1 MARLRGW
8 QPFPAKLLIN
18 MSVKWRN
25 IRLSCGSTL
34 SLGSLYNLSS
44 QVRAVAILSVMLE
57 PGIPTDPMHPLAL
70 SMTEDERRR
79 VREHVEVLLTDP
91 LFNNSKRLPA
101 FIRYVVKEALEG
113 DPTGQIKERTL
124 GVVVFGRPAD
134 YDTNADPVVRMTAGE
149 VRKKL
154 AQYYYANHH
163 ADLQI
168 EVPLGSYMPRFRFS
182 QHAPAPA
189 APIAEPASVA
199 ISAPSRAL
207 ALEAVVLPDPREST
221 TPSRRTVW
229 VVGMVVALL
238 VLSLAGIFV
247 WRSTLRQTPVDKFW
261 SSFTGSSKRVLIV
274 LPALSRVPQALPLYH
289 FEAESVAIED
299 AEVATGVSNELNAR
313 RFGSRLA
320 LATAVSLS
328 DLRSNPFVLIGAM
341 DNVWTMRLSQTL
353 PFAFVRSDDRR
364 YGRIVDRKDTNISW
378 SEDFSV
384 PNSQIPQDYGIIARF
399 TDSTT
404 EQPTVLIAGISAEG
418 TQAAGEAVTT
428 PRYLDM
434 LLKAAGNPPNG
445 FEAVIQTRV
454 IGGES
459 GPPQIVA
466 MRTW

>member
-1 MARLRGW
+1 
-8 QPFPAKLLIN
+8 
-18 MSVKWRN
+18 
-25 IRLSCGSTL
+25 
-34 SLGSLYNLSS
+34 
-44 QVRAVAILSVMLE
+44 
-57 PGIPTDPMHPLAL
+57 
-70 SMTEDERRR
+70 MTEDERRR

-113 DPTGQIKERTL
+113 DPTSQIKERTL
-124 GVVVFGRPAD
+124 GVVVFGRAAD

-182 QHAPAPA
+182 QHAPAVA
-189 APIAEPASVA
+189 APIEEPASTMFAPVSQQHVESVLVA
-199 ISAPSRAL
+199 APGQVEAHGSRRWWMVGTVILLLAL
-207 ALEAVVLPDPREST
+207 AVA
-221 TPSRRTVW
+221 
-229 VVGMVVALL
+229 GM
-238 VLSLAGIFV
+238 FV
-247 WRSTLRQTPVDKFW
+247 WRGSVKQTPVDKFW
-261 SSFTGSSKRVLIV
+261 SSFTGNSKRVLIV
-274 LPALSRVPQALPLYH
+274 LPALSRVPQALPQYH

-299 AEVATGVSNELNAR
+299 AEVATGVSNELNTR

-320 LATAVSLS
+320 LATSVSLS

-353 PFAFVRSDDRR
+353 PFAFERSEDRR
-364 YGRIVDRKDTNISW
+364 YGRIVDRKDPNISW

-404 EQPTVLIAGISAEG
+404 EQPTILIAGISAEG
-418 TQAAGEAVTT
+418 TLAAGEAVTT

-434 LLKAAGNPPNG
+434 LVKAAGNPPNG

>member
-1 MARLRGW
+1 
-8 QPFPAKLLIN
+8 
-18 MSVKWRN
+18 
-25 IRLSCGSTL
+25 
-34 SLGSLYNLSS
+34 
-44 QVRAVAILSVMLE
+44 MLE
-57 PGIPTDPMHPLAL
+57 PAIPSDPLHPLAL
-70 SMTEDERRR
+70 QLTESESRR
-79 VREHVEVLLTDP
+79 VREHVELLLTDP

-124 GVVVFGRPAD
+124 GVVVFGRPPD

-168 EVPLGSYMPRFRFS
+168 EVPLGSYMPRFRFA
-182 QHAPAPA
+182 APAVAPA
-189 APIAEPASVA
+189 VAEAQPQALPAPVAEPVRAPQAEKSAPVA
-199 ISAPSRAL
+199 IAATSPFPWPWAIL
-207 ALEAVVLPDPREST
+207 AVVLC
-221 TPSRRTVW
+221 
-229 VVGMVVALL
+229 VG
-238 VLSLAGIFV
+238 LAGFFA
-247 WRSTLRQTPVDKFW
+247 WRGATRLTSVDRFW
-261 SSFTGSSKRVLIV
+261 NTFTDPSKQVLIV
-274 LPALSRVPQALPLYH
+274 LPALSRVPQALPQYH

-299 AEVATGVSNELNAR
+299 AEVATGISSELKSR
-313 RFGSRLA
+313 RFNSRLA
-320 LATAVSLS
+320 LATGVSLS
-328 DLRSNPFVLIGAM
+328 DLRGNPFVLIGAM

-353 PFAFVRSDDRR
+353 PFAFERSDDRR
-364 YGRIVDRKDTNISW
+364 YGRIVDRKDSSKSW

-418 TQAAGEAVTT
+418 TLAAGEAVTT
-428 PRYLDM
+428 PRHLDM

-445 FEAVIQTRV
+445 FEAVIETRV
-454 IGGES
+454 IGGQS